1 MSWSGYAFVALRVIT
16 QVSGVAVQPTAVA
29 MLNGAVPP
37 ERRAD
42 AFSAWGFIIS
52 AGPALG
58 LVIGGPLVDL
68 AGWQVLFLIQAAL
81 AAIAG
86 VLGYRAKIA
95 VTTRQRRRFDVGGSA
110 LLACTVLGIL
120 LGVGRGFA
128 VGWTQ
133 PITIGS
139 FLLSLVGFAMFVVH
153 ERRHA
158 SPLIPHHLIRSQ
170 QFSTA
175 VNAQFFIQANNL
187 GTVAMA
193 ALLLRQR
200 FDLSASAAAFVTVMM
215 PIGFGIAAPYGG
227 RRSQRFGQRQVAVA
241 GAVLLIGSM
250 GAGRRDRH
258 RLAVPRRADAVRA
271 RLRRRGV
278 AHGLHA
284 VHRRCRWRATTSVW
298 RSASSA

>member
-1 MSWSGYAFVALRVIT
+1 M
-16 QVSGVAVQPTAVA
+16 
-29 MLNGAVPP
+29 
-37 ERRAD
+37 
-42 AFSAWGFIIS
+42 
-52 AGPALG
+52 
-58 LVIGGPLVDL
+58 
-68 AGWQVLFLIQAAL
+68 
-81 AAIAG
+81 
-86 VLGYRAKIA
+86 
-95 VTTRQRRRFDVGGSA
+95 
-110 LLACTVLGIL
+110 LGIL

-139 FLLSLVGFAMFVVH
+139 FLVSLVAFAMFVVH
-153 ERRHA
+153 ERRHD

-241 GAVLLIGSM
+241 GALLLIGSM
-250 GAGRRDRH
+250 GVLVVAIAAGSPFLVALTLFGLGFGGGLSRTGYT
-258 RLAVPRRADAVRA
+258 LFIASAGG
-271 RLRRRGV
+271 RGP
-278 AHGLHA
+278 
-284 VHRRCRWRATTSVW
+284 TSVW
-298 RSASSA
+298 RWASSA